1 MTAQSPGN
9 SHSAQATVLG
19 FYYQTLYA
27 LLLLLEQRTDD
38 AAVSV
43 ERLDD
48 VELNTDGQTLLAQLK
63 HSIQSS
69 PPEIS
74 IKSDALWKTIKA
86 WIDVLPQLSLS
97 EARFQLVAVGE
108 LAAGSALRQF
118 QQDEPDLELLRNAL
132 VAEAQCVID
141 AREQAKADGE
151 PVPYEKRAKGC
162 EAFLALT
169 DADRDIFLTRIGITS
184 GSMTVGEVEPEIA
197 SKLDF
202 ILPEH
207 RDAVA
212 GRLVAWW
219 DREILYSLCGKRE
232 RMIFREELQA
242 QISLLISEIVQ
253 DKLLPDFEDVGPPED
268 YQPDG
273 MLTKQIVLVKG
284 LPTDIKVAIREEW
297 RARSQRSKWINDR
310 LDMATKIDKY
320 DKILEEH
327 WSDSHELMAQQCDG
341 ADDKQ
346 QCAEGLKIL
355 RWSHQTAHTQIAPF
369 ADGWNAPY
377 YVRGSYQVLAINL
390 KIGWHPQYQA
400 LLGDSE

>member
-1 MTAQSPGN
+1 MTGQSPGN

-48 VELNTDGQTLLAQLK
+48 VELNTNGQTLLAQLK

-74 IKSDALWKTIKA
+74 IKSDALWKTIRA
-86 WIDVLPQLSLS
+86 WIDVLPQLALS

-108 LAAGSALRQF
+108 LAAGSPLRQF
-118 QQDEPDLELLRNAL
+118 QEEKPNLELLRNSL
-132 VAEAQCVID
+132 VAEAQHVVD
-141 AREQAKADGE
+141 VREQAKADGK
-151 PVPYEKRAKGC
+151 PIPYEKRAKGC
-162 EAFLALT
+162 EAFLALA
-169 DADRDIFLTRIGITS
+169 DEDRDLFLSRIEIAS
-184 GSMTVGEVEPEIA
+184 GSMTVDEVEPVIA

-212 GRLVAWW
+212 NRLVAWW
-219 DREILYSLCGKRE
+219 DREILYSLCDKRE
-232 RMIFREELQA
+232 RVIFREELQA
-242 QISLLISEIVQ
+242 QITLLVSEIVQ
-253 DKLLPDFEDVGPPED
+253 DKLMPDFEDVGPPED

-273 MLTKQIVLVKG
+273 MLTKQIALVAG
-284 LPTDIKVAIREEW
+284 LPADIKVAIREEW
-297 RARSQRSKWINDR
+297 RARSQRSKWINER
-310 LDMATKIDKY
+310 LDMATKIDRY

-327 WSDSHELMAQQCDG
+327 WSDNHELMAQQCDG
-341 ADDKQ
+341 AAHEQ
-346 QCAEGLKIL
+346 QCAEGLKVL

-369 ADGWNAPY
+369 ADGWNSPY

-390 KIGWHPQYQA
+390 TIGWHPQYRA
-400 LLGDSE
+400 LLGDGE

>member
-27 LLLLLEQRTDD
+27 LLLLLDQRTDD

-48 VELNTDGQTLLAQLK
+48 VELNTNGQTLLAQLK

-74 IKSDALWKTIKA
+74 IKSDAFWKTMKA
-86 WIDVLPQLSLS
+86 WIDVLPQISLS
-97 EARFQLVAVGE
+97 ETRFQLIAVGA
-108 LAAGSALRQF
+108 LAEESPLRQF
-118 QQDEPDLELLRNAL
+118 QEDQPDLELLRNSLA
-132 VAEAQCVID
+132 AEARHVKD
-141 AREQAKADGE
+141 AREQAKAGGE

-162 EAFLALT
+162 EAFLALS
-169 DADRDIFLTRIGITS
+169 DDDRNLFLSRIEIAS
-184 GSMTVGEVEPEIA
+184 GSMTVDEVEPAIA
-197 SKLDF
+197 SRLDF

-207 RDAVA
+207 RGAVA
-212 GRLVAWW
+212 SRLVAWW
-219 DREILYSLCGKRE
+219 DREILYSLCDKRE

-242 QISLLISEIVQ
+242 QITLLVSEIVQ

-273 MLTKQIVLVKG
+273 MLTRQITLVEG
-284 LPTDIKVAIREEW
+284 LPADIKVAIREEW

-327 WSDSHELMAQQCDG
+327 WSDRHELMAQQCAGVDE
-341 ADDKQ
+341 KQ
-346 QCAEGLKIL
+346 KCAEGLKIL
-355 RWSHQTAHTQIAPF
+355 RWSHQAAHTQIAPF
-369 ADGWNAPY
+369 AEGWNAPY

-390 KIGWHPQYQA
+390 RIGWHPHFQA
-400 LLGDSE
+400 MLGESE